1 MNRRIDMT
9 YELNDDK
16 TLVTINL
23 VDESN
28 NNVTKHIK
36 EYDLMKIDEIG
47 ILYNQMLDDFGAEY
61 DDELAD
67 TIDRIVNKIE
77 KEVLMMN
84 KKIVHRTKNV
94 ITIDD
99 DSAKKYIELTTKIN
113 KLKKELEPIEKQLK
127 SELMDVMETLDT
139 TNVKSNGIVASLTR
153 AYVQNKLDTTR
164 LKEENIVLY
173 NQYLKP
179 TNVSASLKLSIE
191 K

>member
-36 EYDLMKIDEIG
+36 EYDLIKIDEIG
-47 ILYNQMLDDFGAEY
+47 MLYNQMLDDFGAEY

-77 KEVLMMN
+77 KEGA
-84 KKIVHRTKNV
+84 
-94 ITIDD
+94 DD
-99 DSAKKYIELTTKIN
+99 E
-113 KLKKELEPIEKQLK
+113 
-127 SELMDVMETLDT
+127 
-139 TNVKSNGIVASLTR
+139 
-153 AYVQNKLDTTR
+153 
-164 LKEENIVLY
+164 
-173 NQYLKP
+173 
-179 TNVSASLKLSIE
+179 
-191 K
+191 

>member
-1 MNRRIDMT
+1 
-9 YELNDDK
+9 
-16 TLVTINL
+16 
-23 VDESN
+23 
-28 NNVTKHIK
+28 
-36 EYDLMKIDEIG
+36 
-47 ILYNQMLDDFGAEY
+47 
-61 DDELAD
+61 
-67 TIDRIVNKIE
+67 
-77 KEVLMMN
+77 MN

-127 SELMDVMETLDT
+127 SELINVMETLDT

-153 AYVQNKLDTTR
+153 AYVQNKFDTTR
-164 LKEENIVLY
+164 LKEEDINTY
-173 NQYLKP
+173 NKYLKE